1 MTSATGGLKE
11 LHELHLQVAEV
22 EKRLAAGPR
31 QVLVREKL
39 VEKKQAEIAAHKDK
53 LTAMQKAA
61 DQKNLQ
67 FKTNEQHIIDLKA
80 KLNQAASNKEFDIIK
95 GQIEAANSSNAT
107 LEDEYLEA
115 LEEIDAARTQHAELE
130 EQLKTAQANIE
141 SMKQEVAAEKPKL
154 EARLA
159 ELKTAISESEGCVP
173 NAMREDY
180 RRMALA
186 KGASCLSSVENYAC
200 LECYVEVSPQQKV
213 ELRAAKPTKCRS
225 CGRLLYMDAH
235 E

>member
-22 EKRLAAGPR
+22 EKQLTAGPR
-31 QVLVREKL
+31 QILVREKL
-39 VEKKQAEIAAHKDK
+39 VEKKQAEIAAHKDE

-61 DQKNLQ
+61 DHKNLQ
-67 FKTNEQHIIDLKA
+67 FKTNEQDIVALKG

-95 GQIEAANSSNAT
+95 GQIEATNSSNAT

-115 LEEIDAARTQHAELE
+115 LEAIDSARAEHDELE
-130 EQLKTAQANIE
+130 EQLKAAQANIE
-141 SMKQEVAAEKPKL
+141 SMTQEVEAEKPKL
-154 EARLA
+154 EAQLA
-159 ELKTAISESEGCVP
+159 DLKSAISAAETCVP

-180 RRMALA
+180 RRMAIA
-186 KGASCLSSVENYAC
+186 KGSSCLSSVENYAC

-213 ELRAAKPTKCRS
+213 ELRSGKPTKCRS
-225 CGRLLYMDAH
+225 CGRLLYMDVH